1 MVLYGNI
8 ELIITHG
15 LKRMPNHFITDKGV
29 LQISHFKNKRTR
41 CEKILSEIRCGNSKG
56 IKIDGRF
63 ISYAELDR
71 RKFSV
76 TKVFTEEKNKVPF

>member
-1 MVLYGNI
+1 MVLYSNI

-15 LKRMPNHFITDKGV
+15 LKRMPNHFITDLGV

-41 CEKILSEIRCGNSKG
+41 SEKILSEINCGNSKG
-56 IKIDGRF
+56 VKIDGRF

-71 RKFSV
+71 RKYPI
-76 TKVFTEEKNKVPF
+76 TKVVVESIHIPF